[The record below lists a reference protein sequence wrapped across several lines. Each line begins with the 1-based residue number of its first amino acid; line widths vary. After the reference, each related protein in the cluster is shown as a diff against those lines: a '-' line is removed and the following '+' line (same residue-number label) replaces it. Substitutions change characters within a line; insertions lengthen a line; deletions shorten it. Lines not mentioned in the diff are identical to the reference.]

1 MLDDPEIDA
10 VIIATPNHWHALAT
24 VWALE
29 AGKHV
34 FVEKPSSHTV
44 WEGRKMIEVAA
55 RTGKV
60 VQTGFMNR
68 SRPAVK
74 DAIAFLHGG
83 GIGPRL
89 SWRAVCVSSRGPS
102 IGRYPD
108 GPLAPG
114 ETVRTDGRRV
124 VSAT

>member
-1 MLDDPEIDA
+1 MLDDPDIDA

-74 DAIAFLHGG
+74 DAIAFLHAG
-83 GIGPRL
+83 GIGPVFMARGC
-89 SWRAVCVSSRGPS
+89 ASSHGRPS
-102 IGRYPD
+102 AATR
-108 GPLAPG
+108 
-114 ETVRTDGRRV
+114 TVRWRPERSTGSR
-124 VSAT
+124 SAPRHLS